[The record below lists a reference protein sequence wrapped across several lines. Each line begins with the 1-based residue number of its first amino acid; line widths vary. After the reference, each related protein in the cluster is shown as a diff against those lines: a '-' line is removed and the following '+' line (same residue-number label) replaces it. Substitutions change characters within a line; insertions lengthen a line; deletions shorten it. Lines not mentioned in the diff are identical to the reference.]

1 MNKQSLCLISAALL
15 AGAALSSAAPADTAT
30 PTPTGKEDAPKKRQ
44 RVVSDLSGFELLDA
58 SKLKD
63 KPMVTGA
70 TRSFSPKPPVLLAPH
85 LGKLHGASPVFAWKH
100 EGKSFAFALTDA
112 SGKEVHAAQV
122 DGTTYAWPASAPH
135 LEDGKTYTWSVKT
148 AAPANAPAS
157 SAGVVVVDK
166 AERKQIDKAL
176 AAAKGADEYA
186 QGLARAQAFVDK
198 RVWYDAV
205 GVYTDLIAKFPER
218 AEAYEKRGTLFAQ
231 IPELQAVADAELEKA
246 DGLAKK

>member
-1 MNKQSLCLISAALL
+1 MKWQALGLISAALL

-30 PTPTGKEDAPKKRQ
+30 PTPAGKEDAPKKRQ

-70 TRSFSPKPPVLLAPH
+70 TRSFSPRPPVVLAPH

-100 EGKSFAFALTDA
+100 EGKRFAFALADA
-112 SGKEVHAAQV
+112 AGKEIYAAHV
-122 DGTTYAWPASAPH
+122 DGTSYAWPETAPR
-135 LEDGKTYTWSVKT
+135 LEDGKTYTWTVKT
-148 AAPANAPAS
+148 AEPASAPAS
-157 SAGVVVVDK
+157 SASVVVVDK

-176 AAAKGADEYA
+176 AAVKGTDEYA
-186 QGLARAQAFVDK
+186 TGLARAQALVDK

-205 GVYTDLIAKFPER
+205 GVYTDLIARFPER
-218 AEAYEKRGTLFAQ
+218 AEAYEKRATLFAQ
-231 IPELQAVADAELEKA
+231 IPELEAVADAEFAKA
-246 DGLAKK
+246 DALAK